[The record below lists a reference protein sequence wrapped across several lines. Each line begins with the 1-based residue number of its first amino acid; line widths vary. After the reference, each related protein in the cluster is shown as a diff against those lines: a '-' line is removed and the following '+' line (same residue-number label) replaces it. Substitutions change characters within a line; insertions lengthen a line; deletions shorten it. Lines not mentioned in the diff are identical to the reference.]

1 MFNLFKKSRIF
12 FIVEDDSS
20 IRTLLKKQIQKKY
33 NATIYTFENVDS
45 MLKSIEKT
53 KPDIILS
60 DLKMPG
66 KSGLSITN
74 FLNKKE
80 WGIPVVYITA
90 LSDISDISDKY
101 TIIGKP
107 INFENLFRIIDFRL
121 PA

>member
-1 MFNLFKKSRIF
+1 MLNFLKKSHIF
-12 FIVEDDSS
+12 YIVEDDASL
-20 IRTLLKKQIQKKY
+20 RTLLKKQVQKKY

-45 MLKSIEKT
+45 MLKNIEKV

-74 FLNKKE
+74 FLSKKD

-90 LSDISDISDKY
+90 LSDIAEIADKY

-107 INFENLFRIIDFRL
+107 INFEKLFQIIDYKL